1 MEKPINR
8 FVHGIIDYKYAAIV
22 SAAPELAGFKDQEET
37 ATTLCRVMGSGALLY
52 SVFTRYELGL
62 FRVMPFKTH
71 LMIDLAANALAV
83 TAPWLFGFAHNQRA
97 RNTFLGAGLM
107 GLTVALLTQTE
118 EMGESPS

>member
-8 FVHGIIDYKYAAIV
+8 FIHGIIDYKYAAVV
-22 SAAPELAGFKDQEET
+22 SAAPELMGFKDEEKT

-71 LMIDLAANALAV
+71 LMIDVAANAMAV
-83 TAPWLFGFAHNQRA
+83 GAPWLFGFAHNKRA

-107 GLTVALLTQTE
+107 GLAVAALTQTE
-118 EMGESPS
+118 EMDESSS